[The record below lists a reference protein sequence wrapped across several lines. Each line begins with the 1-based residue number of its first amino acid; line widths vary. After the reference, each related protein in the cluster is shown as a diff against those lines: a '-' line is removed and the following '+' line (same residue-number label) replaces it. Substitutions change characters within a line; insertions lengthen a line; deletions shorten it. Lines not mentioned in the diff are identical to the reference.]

1 MSAVDIYVAYKFIK
15 ILSTP
20 WKKTDAYKLGIIDDE
35 GKVLIKKKDL
45 ETREQKKAYTVFHRL
60 IWNVKRLLDK
70 FPGGKTRIGSFAAA
84 LWMLKEYAES
94 RGVKNA
100 EEVIVEGFKGYLID
114 EHIMT
119 KEELNHELTNDIFES
134 TILEKATVLK
144 KGKYRISK
152 DIDTPTYK
160 AAKGDVVVVK
170 KDLKAFTTILGVPVF
185 KVKDKELNNKE
196 LVLSHED
203 LERI

>member
-15 ILSTP
+15 ILATP
-20 WKKTDAYKLGIIDDE
+20 WKKTDAYKLGIIDDK

-45 ETREQKKAYTVFHRL
+45 ETRDQKKAYTIFHRL
-60 IWNVKRLLDK
+60 IWNIKRLLDK
-70 FPGGKTRIGSFAAA
+70 LPAGNTKIGSFAAA
-84 LWMLKEYAES
+84 LWMLKEYADS
-94 RGVKNA
+94 RGVKNS
-100 EEVIVEGFKGYLID
+100 EEVIVEGFKQYLID
-114 EHIMT
+114 ERIMT
-119 KEELNHELTNDIFES
+119 KEELNHELTNDLFENM
-134 TILEKATVLK
+134 LMEKNTVLK

-160 AAKGDVVVVK
+160 AAKGDVIVVK

-185 KVKDKELNNKE
+185 KVIDKELNNKE

>member
-20 WKKTDAYKLGIIDDE
+20 WKKTDAYKLGIIDDD

-45 ETREQKKAYTVFHRL
+45 ETREQKKAYTIFHRL

-70 FPGGKTRIGSFAAA
+70 LPAGKTRVGSFAAA

-114 EHIMT
+114 ERIMT
-119 KEELNHELTNDIFES
+119 E
-134 TILEKATVLK
+134 
-144 KGKYRISK
+144 
-152 DIDTPTYK
+152 
-160 AAKGDVVVVK
+160 
-170 KDLKAFTTILGVPVF
+170 
-185 KVKDKELNNKE
+185 
-196 LVLSHED
+196 
-203 LERI
+203 